1 MIQPKKSP
9 KIMEYFAVK
18 QRMTVHSF
26 IDLIKDIPEID
37 FETPHE
43 GQWEILNAYEEK
55 VAPSE
60 ESKALG
66 LPFDYKYEILIP
78 ACGRRFGK
86 STISSVIGASELLI
100 PNAKVL
106 IVSYT
111 LQNCEVIFK
120 QIYKILVGLG
130 IEIVENRQRDMA
142 LTLINGSVLNV
153 ASAENVEARLG
164 TAISLLIIDEAKLF
178 KKELYFQ
185 VLRPMLADMTPYS
198 RTILISSPAEGW
210 YEEVYDRGQ
219 SDDPRFSKYWS
230 INLPSHA
237 NPTLPRS
244 ALEEMRLTMPIDL
257 YNQEVLGMFN
267 SAQGK
272 VFREFDKVENVYE
285 PEDFPQFYY
294 WLEHNIIFQ
303 SIDSG
308 YNHYFAAVWIMYVEE
323 IDTYF
328 VFGAY
333 TQNKTLTPVHAQNIK
348 DFEHELGI
356 DVSIRY
362 ADPAA
367 SQQIADFAHY
377 DLYFN
382 KSDKELRETINWVNT
397 LFFQR
402 SEITGKPKLLIQ
414 KDLHELLR
422 QVNGVQ
428 WKEDKDS
435 LTREQAAKG
444 QKPFKPDGEKKT
456 DWDLIDALRYGVY
469 SYIKNGQADCS
480 VMTFENLDAS
490 QDEEEQSFERMMIKA
505 GYFKA

>member
-1 MIQPKKSP
+1 MAQPKKSP
-9 KIMEYFAVK
+9 KVMEYFSIK

-26 IDLIKDIPEID
+26 IELIKDIPEID

-55 VAPSE
+55 VPPSE

-66 LPFDYKYEILIP
+66 LPFDYKYDVLIP

-86 STISSVIGASELLI
+86 STISSVIGASELLV

-130 IEIVENRQRDMA
+130 IEIIENRQRDMA
-142 LTLINGSVLNV
+142 ITLINGSVLNV
-153 ASAENVEARLG
+153 ASVENVYARLG
-164 TAISLLIIDEAKLF
+164 TAITLLIIDEAKLF
-178 KKELYFQ
+178 NKELYFET
-185 VLRPMLADMTPYS
+185 LSPMLIDFMPYS

-210 YEEVYDRGQ
+210 YEDIYERGQ
-219 SDDPRFSKYWS
+219 SDDPRYAKYWS

-244 ALEEMRLTMPIDL
+244 ALEAMRQTMPIDL

-294 WLEHNIIFQ
+294 WLEHNLIFQ

-402 SEITGKPKLLIQ
+402 SEVTGKPRLLIQ